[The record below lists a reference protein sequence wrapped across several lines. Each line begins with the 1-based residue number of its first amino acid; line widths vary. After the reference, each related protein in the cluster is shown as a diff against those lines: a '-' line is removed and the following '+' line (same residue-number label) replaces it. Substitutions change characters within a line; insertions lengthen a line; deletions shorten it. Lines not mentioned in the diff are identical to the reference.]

1 MRRRALHHHHRD
13 RYASLLIAPQRPVV
27 KSSQNRGPILHRR
40 LLALRCSHRRQ
51 TKRTSLPPHAMQ
63 SPLFL
68 PPPVLAPRPR
78 RRFRPAS
85 VTSPTCRTRVPND
98 ATTAASHIQDC
109 VRVALISGHR
119 RLCVDV
125 LTAAVDVR
133 ARTFDSAAAAVV
145 TRALILA
152 LLPVLPAQA
161 PELQVVVNGPAA
173 ALRVR
178 TWLAEERVEHVSV
191 AVLGVQEEPRAEE
204 KDPNA
209 FVVLD
214 PPAKGD
220 AILELRRLLQRAQKA
235 RLPVIVHN
243 HPREDALY
251 SMLGYGGHIPF
262 ELTKFEPAFVLAPFA
277 LAPKRLEELK
287 GPQQLPP
294 RFVVLRKYP
303 DDWAL
308 WRFVGP
314 DANEER
320 PRETDPVEMEQLD
333 EYVLCEEFQ
342 ERPTDNQLVQAVHRA
357 LG

>member
-1 MRRRALHHHHRD
+1 M
-13 RYASLLIAPQRPVV
+13 
-27 KSSQNRGPILHRR
+27 
-40 LLALRCSHRRQ
+40 
-51 TKRTSLPPHAMQ
+51 
-63 SPLFL
+63 
-68 PPPVLAPRPR
+68 
-78 RRFRPAS
+78 
-85 VTSPTCRTRVPND
+85 
-98 ATTAASHIQDC
+98 
-109 VRVALISGHR
+109 
-119 RLCVDV
+119 
-125 LTAAVDVR
+125 
-133 ARTFDSAAAAVV
+133 
-145 TRALILA
+145 
-152 LLPVLPAQA
+152 
-161 PELQVVVNGPAA
+161 
-173 ALRVR
+173 
-178 TWLAEERVEHVSV
+178 SV

>member
-1 MRRRALHHHHRD
+1 MR
-13 RYASLLIAPQRPVV
+13 
-27 KSSQNRGPILHRR
+27 SS
-40 LLALRCSHRRQ
+40 
-51 TKRTSLPPHAMQ
+51 
-63 SPLFL
+63 LFL
-68 PPPVLAPRPR
+68 PPPLLPSLSSHRPHHR
-78 RRFRPAS
+78 RLPQ
-85 VTSPTCRTRVPND
+85 CRTRVPND
-98 ATTAASHIQDC
+98 ATTAASHIQHC
-109 VRVALISGHR
+109 VRTALVAGHR

-133 ARTFDSAAAAVV
+133 ARTFDAAAAAVV
-145 TRALILA
+145 TRSLIIA
-152 LLPVLPAQA
+152 LLPVLPTDTPA
-161 PELQVVVNGPAA
+161 LQVVVNGPAA

-178 TWLAEERVEHVSV
+178 EWLAEEQVEHVSV
-191 AVLGVQEEPRAEE
+191 AVLGVEGEDAAQGKEP
-204 KDPNA
+204 DA

-214 PPAKGD
+214 PPAKGE
-220 AILELRRLLQRAQKA
+220 AIVELRRLLQRAHKA
-235 RLPVIVHN
+235 GLPVIVHN

-277 LAPKRLEELK
+277 LSPKRPDEVK
-287 GPQQLPP
+287 GPQQPPP

-314 DANEER
+314 DANDGR

-333 EYVLCEEFQ
+333 EYLLCEEFQ